1 MNVELYLL
9 LISILLLTA
18 GGTIYSICCCNC
30 NYKNKREY
38 EMINV

>member
-1 MNVELYLL
+1 MNIELYLL
-9 LISILLLTA
+9 LISILLLTV
-18 GGTIYSICCCNC
+18 GGTIYCICCCNC